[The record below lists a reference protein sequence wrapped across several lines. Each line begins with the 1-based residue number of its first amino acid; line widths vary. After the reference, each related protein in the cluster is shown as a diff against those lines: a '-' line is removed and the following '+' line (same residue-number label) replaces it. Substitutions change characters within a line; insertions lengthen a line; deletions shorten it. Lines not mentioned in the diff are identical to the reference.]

1 MTVIKTKNAPA
12 AIGPYEVGIK
22 IGKFISEKRKE
33 KGITQSELAEKL
45 YITDRAISKWENG
58 VCMPDVGTIP
68 ELCKILNITIN
79 DLFSGEVVNMK
90 DNEKKLEENLMEM
103 AKLKEEADKRLL
115 NLEWVIGILACIV
128 LFGAMLIPAYVEMK
142 TYLKVII
149 MVSGVIV
156 FLIAMFYALKIEQV
170 AGYYECRKCGHKYVP
185 GYWTCFFAPH
195 IGRSRYMRCP
205 KCNTK
210 SYHKK
215 VLK

>member
-1 MTVIKTKNAPA
+1 MDQ
-12 AIGPYEVGIK
+12 IK
-22 IGKFISEKRKE
+22 IGEFISNRRKE
-33 KGITQSELAEKL
+33 KNITQSKLAEML
-45 YITDRAISKWENG
+45 GITDRAVSKWENG
-58 VCMPDVGTIP
+58 ICLPDSGTMP
-68 ELCKILNITIN
+68 ELCKILDITIN
-79 DLFSGEVVNMK
+79 DLFSGEVVDMR

-103 AKLKEEADKRLL
+103 AKQKEEADKRLL

-128 LFGAMLIPAYVEMK
+128 LFGAMLVPAYVEMK

-170 AGYYECRKCGHKYVP
+170 AGYYECRNCGHKYVP